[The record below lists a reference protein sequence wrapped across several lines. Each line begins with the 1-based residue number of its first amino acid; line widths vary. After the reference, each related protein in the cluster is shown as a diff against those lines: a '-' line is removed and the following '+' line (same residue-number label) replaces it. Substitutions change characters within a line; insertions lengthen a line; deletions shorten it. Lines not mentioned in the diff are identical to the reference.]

1 MTPHLWA
8 SRIRTPSERSI
19 VAKGLAVAKSL
30 GFFALKIHG
39 NQYQMAGIPDVL
51 CLKGGRAF
59 WIEFKRPGEKPTK
72 LQMHRMKQL
81 EEAGCPTAVA
91 RSAADVRVFLEGVA

>member
-1 MTPHLWA
+1 M
-8 SRIRTPSERSI
+8 E
-19 VAKGLAVAKSL
+19 VARSL

-59 WIEFKRPGEKPTK
+59 WIEFKRPGETPTK
-72 LQMHRMKQL
+72 LQVHRMQQL
-81 EEAGCPTAVA
+81 EGVGCPTAVA
-91 RSAADVRVFLEGVA
+91 CSAAEVRAFLESVE